1 MLVNTK
7 IQTHTHTRLSSGLGG
22 DWHTASTSNASLTL
36 RITVDRL
43 GAELIHPQKNVCE
56 CNVCYCRVDLLIT
69 VRGY

>member
-43 GAELIHPQKNVCE
+43 GAELIHPQKMCASAMCVIAVWICSSQ
-56 CNVCYCRVDLLIT
+56 
-69 VRGY
+69 